1 LEVNAT
7 NAVEVVD
14 DPNFTRY
21 EIAEAD
27 YAKKTDTVRQFKKN
41 MKLGEFA
48 DGASAIAEAKAKCL
62 QEKIE
67 NEKR

>member
-1 LEVNAT
+1 
-7 NAVEVVD
+7 
-14 DPNFTRY
+14 
-21 EIAEAD
+21 
-27 YAKKTDTVRQFKKN
+27 